1 MVSNILAGI
10 RQLFSRTVS
19 FLAALYKRY
28 RSLRP
33 RYQIGIAIL
42 AVIVLG
48 GVGFLLNSNKTAS
61 DTNAG
66 LRTVTLSSVAE
77 LSGSGSGS
85 SILGTVRSVTEAELL
100 AQAGGSVR
108 SVRAH
113 VGDSVP
119 AGFVIAEL
127 ENSTE
132 SASVLSA
139 EGAYEAAV
147 AASQTVA
154 PEQVKTNALNAYT
167 SAYATLDTT
176 LSQYVDTFFGDE
188 GAFGPELLVSANSI
202 SPSQIS
208 RERRVI
214 AEAMDVWQK
223 SLSTAA
229 TADPNALLAN
239 ASSATQ
245 KTATLLTEL
254 AQISGERSSNVSTTQ
269 LTALATARSTVST
282 LLATI
287 ASAQA
292 SYKSQSQANTGGNAS
307 VKQALGAL
315 RLAQAN
321 YEKTIIRAP
330 IAGTINFLPVHVGDY
345 VSNLEHVAT
354 VAQNGALEI
363 DAFVSE
369 DNRSALTVGT
379 KVGIE
384 GGATGLVTQIS
395 PALDPITKQI
405 DIRIAVTGTSNLV
418 NGQSVRITLPSTP
431 TKQTTASTTAQVLL
445 PLTAVKLSANSRE
458 VFTVGTDSRLVALP
472 VTIGD
477 VIGDRISITSTLP
490 IETSIVIDAR
500 GLSEGQKVNVAAPT
514 I

>member
-10 RQLFSRTVS
+10 RQLFSRVVS
-19 FLAALYKRY
+19 SLGALYKRY

-33 RYQIGIAIL
+33 RYQIGIAVLVVIL
-42 AVIVLG
+42 LG
-48 GVGFLLNSNKTAS
+48 SIGFLLGSNKAAS

-66 LRTVTLSSVAE
+66 LRSVSVATVAE
-77 LSGSGSGS
+77 LSGSGSGT
-85 SILGTVRSVTEAELL
+85 SILGTVRSVSEAELL
-100 AQAGGSVR
+100 AQAGGAVR
-108 SVRAH
+108 SVRAN

-119 AGFVIAEL
+119 AGFVIVAL
-127 ENSTE
+127 ENDTE

-139 EGAYEAAV
+139 EGAYEAAL

-188 GAFGPELLVSANSI
+188 GAFGPELLVSASSV
-202 SPSQIS
+202 SPSQMS
-208 RERRVI
+208 RERRAI

-223 SLSTAA
+223 SLPTAA
-229 TADPNALLAN
+229 TADPNTLLAN
-239 ASSATQ
+239 AVNATQ
-245 KTATLLTEL
+245 KTTTLLTEL
-254 AQISGERSSNVSTTQ
+254 AQVSSERSSNVSATQ
-269 LTALATARSTVST
+269 LTALATARSTVNT
-282 LLATI
+282 LLSTI

-369 DNRSALTVGT
+369 ENRSALAVGT
-379 KVGIE
+379 KVAIE
-384 GGATGLVTQIS
+384 GEATGLVTQIS

-405 DIRIAVTGTSNLV
+405 DIRIAVTGTSSLL
-418 NGQSVRITLPSTP
+418 NGQSVRITLPGAP
-431 TKQTTASTTAQVLL
+431 VKQATATTTIQVLL

-458 VFTVGTDSRLVALP
+458 VFTVGTDGRLIALP

-477 VIGDRISITSTLP
+477 VIGDRISITSSLP
-490 IETSIVIDAR
+490 IETSIVTDAR
-500 GLSEGQKVNVAAPT
+500 GLSEGQKVNVAPPT